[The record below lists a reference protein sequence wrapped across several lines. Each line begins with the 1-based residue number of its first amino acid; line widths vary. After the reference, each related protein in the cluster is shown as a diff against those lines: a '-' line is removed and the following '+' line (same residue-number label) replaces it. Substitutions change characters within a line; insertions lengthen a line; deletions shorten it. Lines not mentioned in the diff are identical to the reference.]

1 MKKESFLHLSYIK
14 SNRYNDE
21 DANKITCV
29 CSFASVVSNPVQ
41 RYGQPTR
48 LLSPWGSPGKNTG
61 VGCHGLL
68 ITIWVPTNAY
78 ECLALHTYTLFKIIL
93 PRDFRGGPV
102 VKNLQGIWVPSPVG
116 ELGSHMLWSSCAFAV
131 WLESPCTTKRSRTM
145 QWSAHVLQLRLD
157 VAK

>member
-1 MKKESFLHLSYIK
+1 MSSDTILKIQIMLFSPNHTGILNLTVKKVMKKESFLHLSYIK

-41 RYGQPTR
+41 HYGQPTR

-68 ITIWVPTNAY
+68 ITI
-78 ECLALHTYTLFKIIL
+78 
-93 PRDFRGGPV
+93 
-102 VKNLQGIWVPSPVG
+102 
-116 ELGSHMLWSSCAFAV
+116 
-131 WLESPCTTKRSRTM
+131 
-145 QWSAHVLQLRLD
+145 
-157 VAK
+157 